1 MHSAEQL
8 LASLQHADSFFPAG
22 GTAFSWGVETLVS
35 DECIRTPADLA
46 AALAGQLEQRWN
58 HFDRAFLAEAFR
70 CAEDLPSLIAMDH
83 ELEAMMLAR
92 ESREGG
98 RRAGTSLLLVHEK
111 IGTPGAASYRALVND
126 GQALGHLPVVQA
138 LVWKAVGMTQDTVEC
153 VSAYALC
160 VGIIGA
166 SLRLGVIGHLAG
178 QQIMTE
184 LRPRIAKML
193 ETPAPGIARAQS
205 FTPGAEIAMMRHEV
219 QASRLFA
226 N

>member
-1 MHSAEQL
+1 MHSAAQL

-22 GTAFSWGVETLVS
+22 GTAFSWGVETLVG
-35 DECIRTPADLA
+35 DECIRTPEDLA
-46 AALAGQLEQRWN
+46 ASLAGLLEQRWN
-58 HFDRAFLAEAFR
+58 HFDRAFLVEAYR
-70 CAEDLPSLIAMDH
+70 CAENPPALIALDH
-83 ELEAMMLAR
+83 ELEAMLLAR
-92 ESREGG
+92 ESREGS

-111 IGTPGAASYRALVND
+111 IGTPGAASYRALVNEAR
-126 GQALGHLPVVQA
+126 ALGHLPVAQA
-138 LVWKAVGMTQDTVEC
+138 LVWKAVGMTQETVES

-160 VGIIGA
+160 VGMTGA

-178 QQIMTE
+178 QKILTK

-193 ETPAPGIARAQS
+193 EAPAPNVAHAQT

>member
-22 GTAFSWGVETLVS
+22 GIAFSWGVETLVS
-35 DECIRTPADLA
+35 DGCIRTPEDLA
-46 AALAGQLEQRWN
+46 QSLAGQLEQRWN
-58 HFDRAFLAEAFR
+58 HLDRAFLAQAYD
-70 CAEDLPSLIAMDH
+70 CSEDARSLMELDQ
-83 ELEAMMLAR
+83 ELEAMLLAR
-92 ESREGG
+92 ESREGS

-111 IGTPGAASYRALVND
+111 IGTAGAAHYRALVND
-126 GQALGHLPVVQA
+126 GQAPGHLPIVQA
-138 LVWKAVGMTQDTVEC
+138 LVWKAVGMAHATVES

-160 VGIIGA
+160 VGMIGA

-178 QQIMTE
+178 QKIMTD
-184 LRPRIAKML
+184 LRPRMAKML
-193 ETPAPGIARAQS
+193 EKPAPSVAHAQS
-205 FTPGAEIAMMRHEV
+205 FAPGAEIAMMRHEV